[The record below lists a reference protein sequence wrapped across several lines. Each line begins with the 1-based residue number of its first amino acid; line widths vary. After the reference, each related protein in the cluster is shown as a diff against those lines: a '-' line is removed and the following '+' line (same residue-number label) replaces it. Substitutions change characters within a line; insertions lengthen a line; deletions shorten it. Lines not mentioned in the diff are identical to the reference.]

1 MPTQVCEGQPAALG
15 NSSAPEGVKSGEGE
29 VLVWRRST
37 WGSYGQHDN
46 LYTFVVSLSD
56 LSVKP
61 IFELVQTRH
70 ENKDSS
76 KNIHRYTYV
85 SFSELK
91 KLEGC
96 VLKFVHDSASARKR
110 KVDISYAMV
119 VGGALKTLEHTSGL
133 RDSQGFFDEVRLP
146 DGRRL
151 IVRKDG
157 VEVR

>member
-1 MPTQVCEGQPAALG
+1 MPPR
-15 NSSAPEGVKSGEGE
+15 PSGAEGE
-29 VLVWRRST
+29 QRAEQRVVSSEASSEMLVWRRST

-46 LYTFVVSLSD
+46 FYTFVIKLDD

-85 SFSELK
+85 SLSELS

-96 VLKFVHDSASARKR
+96 VLKFVHDYASARKR
-110 KVDISYAMV
+110 EVNVRYVAVK
-119 VGGALKTLEHTSGL
+119 GGALVELDCTRNL
-133 RDSQGFFDEVRLP
+133 RDSQGFFDEVKLS

-157 VEVR
+157 VEVK

>member
-1 MPTQVCEGQPAALG
+1 MAAVV
-15 NSSAPEGVKSGEGE
+15 SSEASSE

-46 LYTFVVSLSD
+46 FYTFVIKLDD

-61 IFELVQTRH
+61 IFEVVQTRH

-85 SFSELK
+85 SLSELS

-96 VLKFVHDSASARKR
+96 VLKFVHDYASARKH
-110 KVDISYAMV
+110 KVDVKYAV
-119 VGGALKTLEHTSGL
+119 VKGDALVELECMRNL
-133 RDSQGFFDEVRLP
+133 RDSQGFFDEVKLP
-146 DGRRL
+146 DGRKL
-151 IVRKDG
+151 LVRKGG
-157 VEVR
+157 VEVK